1 MMLKKLELKREIF
14 SHSERSLGQK
24 EVCMDIAGLSGVMS
38 TVNLQSQVGV
48 AVISKAMDTNEALGQ
63 GLVEMIDAAAMEQS
77 VNPQVGSNIDI
88 RI

>member
-1 MMLKKLELKREIF
+1 
-14 SHSERSLGQK
+14 
-24 EVCMDIAGLSGVMS
+24 MDIAGLSGVMS

>member
-1 MMLKKLELKREIF
+1 MLSRPV
-14 SHSERSLGQK
+14 GQK
-24 EVCMDIAGLSGVMS
+24 EVCMDIAGLSGIMS
-38 TVNLQSQVGV
+38 TANLQSQVGV

-77 VNPQVGSNIDI
+77 VNPNVGSNIDI